1 MARILVLVPLVF
13 GSESRLIPGSIPGM
27 ALPVTRVSK
36 RYAEVQV
43 LSKVSAPARIE
54 LTHGHW
60 LLRPWLLDTY
70 GNRNA

>member
-43 LSKVSAPARIE
+43 LSKVSAPART

-60 LLRPWLLDTY
+60 LLRPWL
-70 GNRNA
+70 